1 MSTKKREGG
10 IIKKKRN
17 EKKGLNTFLPPNYV
31 GILNVKTSNLGPAP
45 NKKQIKPLSK
55 KKSKPSMFP
64 S

>member
-10 IIKKKRN
+10 IIKKRN